1 MLLDVPQ
8 VVTVPR
14 LVGTG
19 VVCGGCLVN
28 ADPIL
33 EVWAWAAP
41 VASFLGVL
49 AIGLLTLSI
58 IRDVGRW

>member
-1 MLLDVPQ
+1 MPQ
-8 VVTVPR
+8 F
-14 LVGTG
+14 VGTG
-19 VVCGGCLVN
+19 VACGVSRVN